1 MADTNTKL
9 ARHLAAPHRSGSGQH
24 PGTGRRLAPVD
35 GTDQEELCSAAGPR
49 ITSALT
55 AALPA
60 LTANLALGLAPVRVS
75 LVGRRFDGL
84 VVGDVHGDRYGPA

>member
-1 MADTNTKL
+1 MAEW
-9 ARHLAAPHRSGSGQH
+9 P
-24 PGTGRRLAPVD
+24 
-35 GTDQEELCSAAGPR
+35 

-84 VVGDVHGDRYGPA
+84 VVGDVHGDRYGPRCGDFRGITRSGVGLGCSGFEQGPYELLPEGVGLQLRDSRGH